1 MRTPPSTSIRTA
13 WLVTAALT
21 ALAAAAFVPST
32 HAAPKGAPVKATP
45 GRVLE
50 PKDFDRLD
58 GHGPTAKKVDVIE
71 WEGNLEIHVYPKGSL
86 RSLGMKI
93 DHESKSTKNNVMV
106 IEYGFNSIPY
116 TLIRRAVLSIPM
128 PDAFH
133 AFRDETADDYDKI
146 IVSGSQI
153 AGAKA
158 FALAPPPA
166 QLYPDYHPAL
176 AQDTDSSTESS
187 AAAAPVGERPKS
199 YPRPASDAPGIR
211 FEKAEEVEQDARG
224 TTRRRTKEPANTDE
238 DGGIR
243 NFAF

>member
-1 MRTPPSTSIRTA
+1 MRRLFPA
-13 WLVTAALT
+13 VFAALT
-21 ALAAAAFVPST
+21 LVIAPALA
-32 HAAPKGAPVKATP
+32 

-58 GHGPTAKKVDVIE
+58 GHGPSSKKVDVIE

-93 DHESKSTKNNVMV
+93 DHESKTTKNKVMV
-106 IEYGFNSIPY
+106 IEYGFNSVPY
-116 TLIRRAVLSIPM
+116 TLIRRAILSIPM
-128 PDAFH
+128 PDNFH

-146 IVSGSQI
+146 IISPQI
-153 AGAKA
+153 ISGAKA
-158 FALAPPPA
+158 FALAPPPT

-176 AQDTDSSTESS
+176 AQDGGAGSPDAPIARPSTLQ
-187 AAAAPVGERPKS
+187 PTKR
-199 YPRPASDAPGIR
+199 YPRPASETPSVR
-211 FEKAEEVEQDARG
+211 FEKTDEVQQDGRG
-224 TTRRRTKEPANTDE
+224 TTRRRTTEPSTIDE